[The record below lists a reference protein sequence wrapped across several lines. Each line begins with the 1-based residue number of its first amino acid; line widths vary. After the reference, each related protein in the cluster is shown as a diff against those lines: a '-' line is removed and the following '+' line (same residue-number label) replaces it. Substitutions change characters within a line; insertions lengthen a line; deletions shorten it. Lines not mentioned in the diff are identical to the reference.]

1 MLVRR
6 WVVVRVKRSLSA
18 VAGLLLLVLLML
30 LGHHGLQDNSLAR
43 LYQGRRQVRAMLQ
56 YWMC

>member
-18 VAGLLLLVLLML
+18 AAGLLLLVLLLL
-30 LGHHGLQDNSLAR
+30 LGHHGLQDTRLAR
-43 LYQGRRQVRAMLQ
+43 LYQGRRQVMAMLQ
-56 YWMC
+56 Y